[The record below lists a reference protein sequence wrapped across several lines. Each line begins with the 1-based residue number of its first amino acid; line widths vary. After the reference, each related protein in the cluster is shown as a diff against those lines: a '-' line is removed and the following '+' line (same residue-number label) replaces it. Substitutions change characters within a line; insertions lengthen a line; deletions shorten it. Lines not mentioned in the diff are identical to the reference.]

1 MEHFLKENAAIT
13 LQILFT
19 VFFLLRTTK
28 TFIAFLI
35 SYTTLKD
42 TNMKGVKRKAEQ
54 PTLAAFGF
62 MKKVI
67 HNRENILSFLFRC
80 IIFLF

>member
-1 MEHFLKENAAIT
+1 MDHFLKENAAIA

-19 VFFLLRTTK
+19 VFFLLITTK

-35 SYTTLKD
+35 SYTTLKY
-42 TNMKGVKRKAEQ
+42 TNMKGVKRAEQ

-62 MKKVI
+62 TKKYG
-67 HNRENILSFLFRC
+67 
-80 IIFLF
+80 